1 MAYLVGQ
8 YAVDK
13 VIYTDLGK
21 HTLEHKT
28 IPVKDLGYFKKILE
42 VRGYTFE
49 EVLSDPEFERY
60 VYSLNGKDG
69 ELMLVYIEYEEIEV
83 EDGEWQA

>member
-42 VRGYTFE
+42 VRGYVFE

-60 VYSLNGKDG
+60 VYTKTDEEGN
-69 ELMLVYIEYEEIEV
+69 LMFVYLEYEEVEV
-83 EDGEWQA
+83 EDNVCQQ